1 MPLGSRPVRLK
12 FRTQID
18 LGFVISGIILAA
30 GLSSRMGQP
39 KALLD
44 WGGEPLVCYQ
54 VAQMREA
61 GCDEIIVVLGHK
73 ADDVSRQMRTT
84 QCRTMLNP
92 RYQHGRAG
100 SLRIGAKAANRDADA
115 ILISD
120 IDSPRPASFLKALI
134 EGHRPECAVT
144 RPVHNG
150 HRGHPILVSGRLREE
165 LMQASDEAEG
175 LHGVLRA
182 HANEAGEV
190 DAGDLL
196 DLGFNTR
203 EEYEAARERFGLGR

>member
-1 MPLGSRPVRLK
+1 MI
-12 FRTQID
+12 T
-18 LGFVISGIILAA
+18 GIILAA
-30 GLSSRMGQP
+30 GMSTRMGSI
-39 KALLD
+39 KAILD

-54 VAQMREA
+54 VRQMHEA
-61 GCDEIIVVLGHK
+61 GCDEVIVVLGHK
-73 ADDVSRQMRTT
+73 ADDVSRQMKTT
-84 QCRTMLNP
+84 DCRTMLNP

-120 IDSPRPASFLKALI
+120 VDAPRPASFLRALI
-134 EGHRPECAVT
+134 EGHRSESAIT

-150 HRGHPILVSGRLREE
+150 HRGHPIVVAGRLREE
-165 LMQASDEAEG
+165 LMAATDENEG

-182 HANEAGEV
+182 HSSEVGEV

-196 DLGFNTR
+196 DLGFNTP
-203 EEYEAARERFGLGR
+203 EEYRAARQRYGLGG

>member
-1 MPLGSRPVRLK
+1 MKP
-12 FRTQID
+12 TAQIEFE
-18 LGFVISGIILAA
+18 FVISGIILAA

-54 VAQMREA
+54 VAQMRQA
-61 GCDEIIVVLGHK
+61 GCDEVIVVLGHK
-73 ADDVSRQMRTT
+73 ADDVSRQMRTA

-100 SLRIGAKAANRDADA
+100 SLRIGAKAASRDADV
-115 ILISD
+115 IVISD
-120 IDSPRPASFLKALI
+120 IDSPRPASFLKTLI
-134 EGHRPECAVT
+134 EGHNPESAVT

-150 HRGHPILVSGRLREE
+150 HRGHPIVVSGRLREE
-165 LMQASDEAEG
+165 LMQASDETEG
-175 LHGVLRA
+175 LHGVLRQ
-182 HANEAGEV
+182 HAGEAGEV

-203 EEYEAARERFGLGR
+203 EEYAAARERFGLGR